1 MVNRVVVLLLAFAA
15 VRGLFAADL
24 TVKVNDKGYLDA
36 QGFSVFLYDSTY
48 HPVFVDQK
56 NTAMEMILEG
66 QRIATNGDVR
76 LTPTPEQWDLVA
88 TLNGRHADKAS
99 NTLSADLA
107 FPTFGLSYT
116 MDVAAEPGGV
126 RVSINLSKP
135 LPEGLAGR
143 AGFNLE
149 FLPSIYMGKA
159 YLVDGTKAGIFPR
172 TPDDAMVKVLP
183 LPDEPK
189 KAYYLEDWDKAKGYT
204 QPLPFA
210 TGKSMTLG
218 VDDAR
223 ARVNVV
229 SDTADLML
237 FDGRDRAQNGW
248 FVLRSLIPAG
258 KTTGAIV
265 WHIRPDVQPN
275 WTRPPMI
282 AHSQVGYAPGFAK
295 EAVLE
300 LDPKYTG
307 PKTATVLRLTE
318 DGSYKQAFAGPITP
332 SVPWLR
338 YVYSKFDF
346 SPVKE
351 PGLYVIEYDG
361 QRTAPFPI
369 AENAYANIWQDSLDH
384 HLAEQMD
391 HVSVRE
397 AYRVWHGASH
407 LDDGRLAPVVGEQ
420 FDGWNQGTA
429 TDGKW
434 KGGDH
439 IPGMNVGGWYDA
451 GDFDLEEPAQL
462 SVIQSL
468 ALAYRA
474 FNLKYDELTVDEP
487 TRNVE
492 MHRPDGVPD
501 TVEQVKHGAVL
512 ILAQFHELGH
522 SIRGTH
528 EPDLRQYTH
537 LGDGASKTDGR
548 IYDPKLGPNEVKGDY
563 SGRPDDRWIF
573 STTNPTLQWN
583 AVAALAAAA
592 DVLRGWDDAL
602 ADDCL
607 RTAMKAWKDEKAHP
621 TPSGGGRGPAGAA
634 GVLAAS
640 QGVLGAAGAHP
651 TNVPSGGAAHPGG
664 AAAQPSTGSP
674 MSGAPVLSNS
684 DEAFGQESSAGARD
698 WAAALELTI
707 ATHGAEPYRS
717 RLRELFP
724 EVITPQ
730 QMGLRGWTAVR
741 ALPYLDAGAKAQMRA
756 AVVTY
761 VAGLDTQLAA
771 TPFGVPPS
779 LGTWGGSGAVVD
791 MAIRMYFLHE
801 AFPDVVSS
809 AYTLRAVNYI
819 LGTHPVS
826 STSYVAGVGTVSK
839 TKTYSN
845 NRGDNSYIPGAVI
858 PGYIVIK
865 PDFPECIDD
874 FGFLWFEDEAARR
887 RHHSPRHLQHRRR
900 RQLPERHNPPLQS
913 DRLHP
918 GPTGHRSMDQ
928 SAHRPSQRVQAH
940 PCSPQRHP
948 PQAQQVN
955 RKPIATKD
963 TFHASLALSLPSRSS
978 PRRVLCLPV
987 TPRPRR

>member
-1 MVNRVVVLLLAFAA
+1 MLTLIRVCLLLALTS
-15 VRGLFAADL
+15 GPSLFGDDFSMR
-24 TVKVNDKGYLDA
+24 VNDKNYLDT

-56 NTAMEMILEG
+56 NTAMEMIFHG

-76 LTPTPEQWDLVA
+76 LMPTPEQWDLVA
-88 TLNGRHADKAS
+88 TLKGRQADKANNRLTAS
-99 NTLSADLA
+99 LA
-107 FPTFGLSYT
+107 FPAFDLSYT
-116 MDVAAEPGGV
+116 LEVAAEPGGV
-126 RVSINLSKP
+126 KVSINLDKP
-135 LPEGLAGR
+135 LPQKLAGR

-172 TPDDAMVKVLP
+172 TPNDPMAQALP

-189 KAYYLEDWDKAKGYT
+189 KAYYLEDWEKAKGYT

-210 TGKSMTLG
+210 EGQSITLG
-218 VDDAR
+218 VDDAL
-223 ARVNVV
+223 ARINVK

-237 FDGRDRAQNGW
+237 FDGRNRAQNGW
-248 FVLRSLIPAG
+248 FVLRSLIPSG

-265 WHIRPDVQPN
+265 WHIRPDVIPN

-282 AHSQVGYAPGFAK
+282 AHSQVGYAPGFSK
-295 EAVLE
+295 VAVLE
-300 LDPKYTG
+300 LDPKYNG
-307 PKTATVLRLTE
+307 PKTAKVLRLME
-318 DGSYKQAFAGPITP
+318 DGSYKQAFEGPITP
-332 SVPWLR
+332 STPWLR

-346 SPVKE
+346 TPVKDS
-351 PGLYVIEYDG
+351 GLYVIEYAD

-369 AENAYANIWQDSLDH
+369 SKDAYANIWQDSLDH

-420 FDGWNQGTA
+420 FDGWNQATA
-429 TDGKW
+429 TDGKY

-468 ALAYRA
+468 ALAYRE
-474 FNLKYDELTVDEP
+474 FNLKYDELTVDEV
-487 TRNVE
+487 TREVE

-501 TVEQVKHGAVL
+501 TVQQVKHGALL
-512 ILAQFHELGH
+512 ILAQFHNIGH

-563 SGRPDDRWIF
+563 SGKPDDRWIF
-573 STTNPTLQWN
+573 STTNPFFQWN
-583 AVAALAAAA
+583 AIAALAAAS
-592 DVLRGWDDAL
+592 DVLKGYDDAL
-602 ADDCL
+602 AKDCL
-607 RTAMKAWKDEKAHP
+607 DTAIKAWNDEKAHP
-621 TPSGGGRGPAGAA
+621 TPNPAGGGFGGAAPAGAPGG

-640 QGVLGAAGAHP
+640 QGVVSGAQ
-651 TNVPSGGAAHPGG
+651 GGGNRR
-664 AAAQPSTGSP
+664 GS
-674 MSGAPVLSNS
+674 SGAPTSSGTTSAQTTPPAGFGRGGFGV
-684 DEAFGQESSAGARD
+684 GQE

-707 ATHGAEPYRS
+707 ATNGAEPYKS
-717 RLRELFP
+717 RLKELFP
-724 EVITPQ
+724 QMITPQ
-730 QMGLRGWTAVR
+730 QMDLRGWTAVR
-741 ALPYLDAGAKAQMRA
+741 ALPYLGTGAKDQMRE
-756 AVVTY
+756 AVKTY
-761 VAGLDTQLAA
+761 MAGLDKQLDV

-791 MAIRMYFLHE
+791 MAIRMYFLHK
-801 AFPDVVSS
+801 AFPDLVGPG
-809 AYTLRAVNYI
+809 YTLRAVNYI

-845 NRGDNSYIPGAVI
+845 NRADNAYIPGAVI
-858 PGYIVIK
+858 PGYIIIK

-874 FGFLWFEDEAARR
+874 FGFLWFEDEAVVAG
-887 RHHSPRHLQHRRR
+887 SASWVVAGNAADAITKELQ
-900 RQLPERHNPPLQS
+900 
-913 DRLHP
+913 
-918 GPTGHRSMDQ
+918 
-928 SAHRPSQRVQAH
+928 
-940 PCSPQRHP
+940 
-948 PQAQQVN
+948 
-955 RKPIATKD
+955 
-963 TFHASLALSLPSRSS
+963 
-978 PRRVLCLPV
+978 
-987 TPRPRR
+987 

>member
-1 MVNRVVVLLLAFAA
+1 MLTRTTVSLLLALTSGLSLFGADFAMR
-15 VRGLFAADL
+15 V
-24 TVKVNDKGYLDA
+24 TDKNYLDT

-56 NTAMEMILEG
+56 NTAMEMILHG

-76 LTPTPEQWDLVA
+76 LMPTPEQWDLVA
-88 TLNGRHADKAS
+88 TLKGRQADKA
-99 NTLSADLA
+99 NNRLTANLA
-107 FPTFGLSYT
+107 FPTFDVSYT
-116 MDVAAEPGGV
+116 LEVAAEPGGV
-126 RVSINLSKP
+126 KVSINLDKP
-135 LPEGLAGR
+135 LPQKLAGR

-172 TPDDAMVKVLP
+172 TPNDPMIKVLP

-189 KAYYLEDWDKAKGYT
+189 KAYYLEDWEKAKGYT
-204 QPLPFA
+204 QPLPLA
-210 TGKSMTLG
+210 EGKSITLG
-218 VDDAR
+218 VDDQL
-223 ARVNVV
+223 ARVNVT
-229 SDTADLML
+229 SDTANLML

-248 FVLRSLIPAG
+248 FVLRSLIPSG

-265 WHIRPDVQPN
+265 WHIRPDVIPN

-282 AHSQVGYAPGFAK
+282 AHSQVGYAPGFSKVAI
-295 EAVLE
+295 LE
-300 LDPKYTG
+300 LDPNYNG
-307 PKTATVLRLTE
+307 PKTAKVLRLMG
-318 DGSYKQAFAGPITP
+318 DGSYQQAFEGPITAAT
-332 SVPWLR
+332 PWLR

-346 SPVKE
+346 TPVKD
-351 PGLYVIEYDG
+351 PGLYVIEYAD

-369 AENAYANIWQDSLDH
+369 GNDVYAKVWQDSLDH

-407 LDDGRLAPVVGEQ
+407 LDDGRMAPVVGEQ
-420 FDGWNQGTA
+420 FDGWNQATA

-468 ALAYRA
+468 ALAYRE
-474 FNLKYDELTVDEP
+474 FNLKYDELTVDEVA
-487 TRNVE
+487 RQVE

-501 TVEQVKHGAVL
+501 TVQQVKHGALL
-512 ILAQFHELGH
+512 ILAQFKNIGH

-528 EPDLRQYTH
+528 EPDLRQYTQV
-537 LGDGASKTDGR
+537 GDGASKTDGR

-573 STTNPTLQWN
+573 TTTNPFFQWN
-583 AVAALAAAA
+583 AIAALAAAA
-592 DVLRGWDDAL
+592 DVLKGWDDAS
-602 ADDCL
+602 AKECL
-607 RTAMKAWKDEKAHP
+607 DTAIQAWNDEKAHP
-621 TPSGGGRGPAGAA
+621 TQTPGGGGLGGAAPAGAPGG

-640 QGVLGAAGAHP
+640 QGVVAGAQ
-651 TNVPSGGAAHPGG
+651 GGRNGR
-664 AAAQPSTGSP
+664 GS
-674 MSGAPVLSNS
+674 SGAPASSGTTSARTAPPAGVGRGG
-684 DEAFGQESSAGARD
+684 FGVGQD
-698 WAAALELTI
+698 WAAALELSI
-707 ATHGAEPYRS
+707 ATNGAEPYRS
-717 RLRELFP
+717 RLKELFP
-724 EVITPQ
+724 QIITPQ

-741 ALPYLDAGAKAQMRA
+741 ALPYLDASAKDQLRE
-756 AVVTY
+756 AVKTY
-761 VAGLDTQLAA
+761 MAGLDKELDA

-791 MAIRMYFLHE
+791 MATRMYFLHKT
-801 AFPDVVSS
+801 FPDLVSPE
-809 AYTLRAVNYI
+809 YTLRAVNYI

-845 NRGDNSYIPGAVI
+845 NRADNSYIPGAVI
-858 PGYIVIK
+858 PGYIIIK

-874 FGFLWFEDEAARR
+874 FGFLWFEDEAVVA
-887 RHHSPRHLQHRRR
+887 
-900 RQLPERHNPPLQS
+900 
-913 DRLHP
+913 
-918 GPTGHRSMDQ
+918 G
-928 SAHRPSQRVQAH
+928 SASWVVAGN
-940 PCSPQRHP
+940 
-948 PQAQQVN
+948 AADA
-955 RKPIATKD
+955 ITKE
-963 TFHASLALSLPSRSS
+963 LK
-978 PRRVLCLPV
+978 
-987 TPRPRR
+987 